1 MKFNYHYDYLV
12 ISDDYFE
19 ENEYSM
25 IILNHVSDS
34 LNEKN
39 GFNEVFE
46 DGFIMTGNKFK
57 EDYDGSLKDTKVIII
72 IISIL
77 PCLFSIFSIFN
88 LLNYYFDK
96 EKYNFKIKMIFYSS
110 KIKLVFKYFILFSF
124 IICVTNLMSIGI
136 SNILFSVD
144 NNLWLLSYF
153 IITIIEIISCFLI
166 FVNKI
171 RKISKKLKLGD
182 DL

>member
-1 MKFNYHYDYLV
+1 MLIFLPFK
-12 ISDDYFE
+12 SFE

-110 KIKLVFKYFILFSF
+110 KIKLVFKYFILF
-124 IICVTNLMSIGI
+124 
-136 SNILFSVD
+136 
-144 NNLWLLSYF
+144 
-153 IITIIEIISCFLI
+153 
-166 FVNKI
+166 
-171 RKISKKLKLGD
+171 
-182 DL
+182 